1 MDAMNRLGMA
11 VIGTGFWGRNQIRI
25 LSDLDNVNLACVYDL
40 NPVAAKS
47 VAEQFSVESSS
58 NLDDVLSRKDVSA
71 VTVCTPTTT
80 HKEVAMK
87 ALKAGKHVLVE
98 KPMTNTI
105 SEAQELLSL
114 ADREGLRLMPGHIER
129 FNPAVNYL
137 RSLVDDRRLGSVI
150 LLLARRVGRWPERIG
165 DVGVVRDSAI
175 HDVDIARF
183 VFNDEVSSVY
193 ARIGSLKHTRE
204 DYAEIML
211 QFMGG
216 GTAFIDANW
225 LAPRK
230 TRTLVVTGSDATVQ
244 LDYITQELTIED
256 SEKITKPDIPKQEP
270 LRNELSHFVNGI
282 LNDEPFAVTGS
293 DGLRAVEICELVLQS
308 AGTSQTM
315 RLAGHNVG

>member
-11 VIGTGFWGRNQIRI
+11 VIGTGFWGRNQTRI
-25 LSDLDNVNLACVYDL
+25 LSDLDNANLVCVYDL
-40 NPVAAKS
+40 NPVTAKS
-47 VAEQFSVESSS
+47 VAEQFNVEFSS
-58 NLDDVLSRKDVSA
+58 NLDDVLSRKDISA
-71 VTVCTPTTT
+71 VTVCTPTIT
-80 HKEVAMK
+80 HKEIAMK

-105 SEAQELLSL
+105 SEAQEILSL
-114 ADREGLRLMPGHIER
+114 ADTEGLRLMPGHIER

-137 RSLVDDRRLGSVI
+137 RSLVDDQRLGSVI

-175 HDVDIARF
+175 HDIDIARF
-183 VFNDEVSSVY
+183 IFNDEVGTVY
-193 ARIGSLKHTRE
+193 ARVGSLKHTRE

-211 QFMGG
+211 QFVGG

-244 LDYITQELTIED
+244 LDYITQELSIED
-256 SEKITKPDIPKQEP
+256 SENITKPNIPKQEP
-270 LRNELSHFVNGI
+270 LRNELNHFVTGI
-282 LNDEPFAVTGS
+282 LNDEQFAVTGA

-308 AGTSQTM
+308 ASTSQNISLPGRT
-315 RLAGHNVG
+315 VK

>member
-1 MDAMNRLGMA
+1 MNL
-11 VIGTGFWGRNQIRI
+11 VCI
-25 LSDLDNVNLACVYDL
+25 YDL
-40 NPVAAKS
+40 NPISAKS
-47 VAEQFSVESSS
+47 VAEQFNVKFSN
-58 NLDDVLSRKDVSA
+58 NLDDVLSRKDIDA
-71 VTVCTPTTT
+71 VTVCTPTIT
-80 HKEVAMK
+80 HKEIALK
-87 ALKAGKHVLVE
+87 ALNAGKHVLVE
-98 KPMTNTI
+98 KPMTNTV
-105 SEAQELLSL
+105 SEAQEILAL

-137 RSLVDDRRLGSVI
+137 RTLVNDRRLGTVI

-183 VFNDEVSSVY
+183 IFNDEVRFVY
-193 ARIGSLKHTRE
+193 ARVGSLKHTRE

-211 QFMGG
+211 QFMRG

-244 LDYITQELTIED
+244 LDYLTQELSIED
-256 SEKITKPDIPKQEP
+256 SEKITKPNIPIQEP
-270 LRNELSHFVNGI
+270 LRNELVHFVTCI
-282 LNDEPFAVTGS
+282 LNENPFAVTGA

-308 AGTSQTM
+308 AQTNRTM
-315 RLAGHNVG
+315 NSIRRHV

>member
-1 MDAMNRLGMA
+1 MNRLGMA
-11 VIGTGFWGRNQIRI
+11 VIGTGFWGRNHSRI

-40 NPVAAKS
+40 NPVRAKS
-47 VAEQFSVESSS
+47 VAEQFNVQFSS
-58 NLDDVLSRKDVSA
+58 NLDDVLSRKDISA
-71 VTVCTPTTT
+71 VTICTPTTT
-80 HKEVAMK
+80 HTEIAKK

-105 SEAQELLSL
+105 SEAQEILSL
-114 ADREGLRLMPGHIER
+114 ADREGLRIMPGHIER

-165 DVGVVRDSAI
+165 DVGVVRDTAI

-183 VFNDEVSSVY
+183 IFNDEVGSIY
-193 ARIGSLKHTRE
+193 ARVGSLKHTRE

-211 QFMGG
+211 QFVRG

-230 TRTLVVTGSDATVQ
+230 TRTVVVTGSDATVQ
-244 LDYITQELTIED
+244 LDYITQEISIED
-256 SEKITKPDIPKQEP
+256 SEKITKPNIPKQEP
-270 LRNELSHFVNGI
+270 LRNELSHFATSI
-282 LNDEPFAVTGS
+282 LSDDPFAVTGT

-308 AGTSQTM
+308 ARTGQAVS
-315 RLAGHNVG
+315 LVGRTVA

>member
-11 VIGTGFWGRNQIRI
+11 VIGTGFWGRNHSRI

-40 NPVAAKS
+40 NPVRAKS
-47 VAEQFSVESSS
+47 VAEQFNVQFSS
-58 NLDDVLSRKDVSA
+58 NLDDVLSRKDISA
-71 VTVCTPTTT
+71 VTICTPTTT
-80 HKEVAMK
+80 HTEIAKK

-105 SEAQELLSL
+105 SEAQEILSL
-114 ADREGLRLMPGHIER
+114 ADREGLRIMPGHIER

-165 DVGVVRDSAI
+165 DVGVVRDTAI

-183 VFNDEVSSVY
+183 IFNDEVGSIY
-193 ARIGSLKHTRE
+193 ARVGSLKHTRE

-211 QFMGG
+211 QFVRG

-230 TRTLVVTGSDATVQ
+230 TRTVVVTGSDATVQ
-244 LDYITQELTIED
+244 LDYITQEISIED
-256 SEKITKPDIPKQEP
+256 SEKITKPNIPKQEP
-270 LRNELSHFVNGI
+270 LRNELSHFATSI
-282 LNDEPFAVTGS
+282 LSDDPFAVTGT

-308 AGTSQTM
+308 ARTGQAVS
-315 RLAGHNVG
+315 LVGRTVA

>member
-11 VIGTGFWGRNQIRI
+11 VIGTGFWGRNQTRI

-40 NPVAAKS
+40 NPVTAKS
-47 VAEQFSVESSS
+47 VAEQFNVGFSS
-58 NLDDVLSRKDVSA
+58 NLDDVLSRKDINA

-80 HKEVAMK
+80 HKEIAKK

-105 SEAQELLSL
+105 SEAQEILSL

-183 VFNDEVSSVY
+183 IFNDEVGSVY
-193 ARIGSLKHTRE
+193 ARVGSLKHTRE

-244 LDYITQELTIED
+244 LDYITQELSIED
-256 SEKITKPDIPKQEP
+256 SEKITKPNILKQEP
-270 LRNELSHFVNGI
+270 LRNELSHFATGI
-282 LNDEPFAVTGS
+282 LNDDPFAVTGA

-308 AGTSQTM
+308 ARTGQAIS
-315 RLAGHNVG
+315 LVGRTVV